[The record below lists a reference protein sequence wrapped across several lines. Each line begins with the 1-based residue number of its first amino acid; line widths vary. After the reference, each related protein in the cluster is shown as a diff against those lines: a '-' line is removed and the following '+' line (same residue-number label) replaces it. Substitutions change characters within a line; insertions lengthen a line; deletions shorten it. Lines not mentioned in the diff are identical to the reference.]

1 MKAIRIGA
9 VNLRRLT
16 RDRVGL
22 FFVFVF
28 PIVLILLIGVSFGGD
43 FTPTLGVASQDR
55 GPLSDELVDSLG
67 SQRGIEVELFEDRA
81 ALEDAVE
88 RGVAQSGVIVPAG
101 YDRALRSGETVE
113 IAYVSRAGDLS
124 SALRTAIESAVG
136 SQAARVRAAQFAS
149 GQGTEDFDDAFE
161 RSSTLEGTIPSVT
174 VTSRSVGDEETA
186 AEGQFTAGAS
196 TQLLLF
202 VFVNSLAGSVAL
214 IQVRRLGLSRRM
226 LSTPTSPR
234 AILLGEG
241 LGRFLIAMVQA
252 LFIVIVARVLFDVN
266 WGDPLGSGAVI
277 VAFSLVATGAGMLA
291 GAALANENQAGALTP
306 VGLALAALGGC
317 MVPLEVFSPT
327 MQTIAKV
334 TPHAWANEAFNELLA
349 NGGGLV
355 DVLPQIGVLL
365 GFAAVLLSLATMA
378 LRRSILT

>member
-1 MKAIRIGA
+1 MKAIRIA
-9 VNLRRLT
+9 VVNLRRLT

-43 FTPTLGVASQDR
+43 FTPTLGVTSQDD
-55 GPLSDELVDSLG
+55 GPLADELVAALR
-67 SQRGIEVELFEDRA
+67 SQRGIEVEMFEDRA
-81 ALEDAVE
+81 ELDDSVE
-88 RGVAQSGVIVPAG
+88 RGLAQAGVVVPET
-101 YDRALRSGETVE
+101 YDRDIRSGGTVE
-113 IAYVSRAGDLS
+113 VAYVSRAGDLS
-124 SALRTAIESAVG
+124 SALRTAIAYAVG
-136 SQAARVRAAQFAS
+136 SQAARIRAARFAS
-149 GQGTEDFDDAFE
+149 EGGEDFDDAFE
-161 RSSTLEGTIPSVT
+161 RASAIEGTIPSVT
-174 VTSRSVGDEETA
+174 VASRTVGDEETA
-186 AEGQFTAGAS
+186 AEGQFTSGAS

-226 LSTPTSPR
+226 LSTPTTPGS
-234 AILLGEG
+234 ILVGEG

-252 LFIVIVARVLFDVN
+252 LFIVIVARAFFDVN

-327 MQTIAKV
+327 MQTIAKI

-349 NGGGLV
+349 HGGGLT
-355 DVLPQIGVLL
+355 DVLPQIGVLCA
-365 GFAAVLLSLATMA
+365 FATVLLSLATVA
-378 LRRSILT
+378 LRRSIVE